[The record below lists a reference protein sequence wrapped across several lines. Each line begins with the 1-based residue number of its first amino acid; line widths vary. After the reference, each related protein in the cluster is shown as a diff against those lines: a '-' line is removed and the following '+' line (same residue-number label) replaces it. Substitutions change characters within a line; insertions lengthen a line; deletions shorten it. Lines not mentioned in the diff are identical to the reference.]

1 VSHEPQ
7 RGPASND
14 SDAGAADI
22 RDQLR
27 GDHDRALAELDALRG
42 EPDAARASERLV
54 CLRRSWVIHALAEES
69 VVYRALE
76 GESNS
81 AASHADERFVEHELI
96 EGLFDKLTR
105 IRPGSLEWAAR
116 LNVVRYL
123 VARHIETEQDEIF
136 ARLAARLAPRDL
148 QELGRRFTL
157 ARDKLMMLEEA
168 KAA

>member
-1 VSHEPQ
+1 VNNLAH

-14 SDAGAADI
+14 ADAGAADI

-27 GDHDRALAELDALRG
+27 GDHDRALAELDALHVEG
-42 EPDAARASERLV
+42 DEARASERLV
-54 CLRRSWVIHALAEES
+54 RLRRAWVIHALAEES

-81 AASHADERFVEHELI
+81 SASHSDERFVEHELI

-105 IRPGSLEWAAR
+105 IRPGSHEWAAR
-116 LNVVRYL
+116 LSVVHHL
-123 VARHIETEQDEIF
+123 VARHIDTEQSEIF
-136 ARLAARLAPRDL
+136 ARLAARLDAEAL
-148 QELGRRFTL
+148 QELGRNFVL